1 MNEAESREWRD
12 RLGEVMTE
20 YDLKRV
26 LEQVE
31 RHIRFGRTS
40 EKEIQPLSERQ
51 SGQTSGT
58 GTDLLPLPPTPA
70 YSSGR
75 KARFLASRDYS
86 QNEMLEI
93 VIDAVERGVADTAL
107 ALIISARASRSPFLR
122 RAAKSTPQFQKNL
135 SSNEVKDWEAASPQD
150 RLWFV

>member
-31 RHIRFGRTS
+31 RHIRFARTS

-122 RAAKSTPQFQKNL
+122 RAAKSI
-135 SSNEVKDWEAASPQD
+135 SSCGVSSGICPIS
-150 RLWFV
+150 RR